1 VRLFVAVDISD
12 EVRAAAAAIVERLRQ
27 AAASGSGARVGW
39 VAPDRMHITLEFVGD
54 VPESVGVDVM
64 RRLEV
69 PFAERPFT
77 LEFGG
82 VGLFPPSGRPRVAWL
97 GLVRGHDELQRLH
110 GELATRLDG
119 VPYRREQ
126 RAFSPHL
133 TLGRFRE
140 PGTVRDRQILSGV
153 SVPTAGACTVD
164 RLTLYQ
170 SRLSPKGPTYTPIA
184 HAAFEGARG

>member
-1 VRLFVAVDISD
+1 
-12 EVRAAAAAIVERLRQ
+12 
-27 AAASGSGARVGW
+27 
-39 VAPDRMHITLEFVGD
+39 
-54 VPESVGVDVM
+54 
-64 RRLEV
+64 
-69 PFAERPFT
+69 
-77 LEFGG
+77 
-82 VGLFPPSGRPRVAWL
+82 
-97 GLVRGHDELQRLH
+97 
-110 GELATRLDG
+110 